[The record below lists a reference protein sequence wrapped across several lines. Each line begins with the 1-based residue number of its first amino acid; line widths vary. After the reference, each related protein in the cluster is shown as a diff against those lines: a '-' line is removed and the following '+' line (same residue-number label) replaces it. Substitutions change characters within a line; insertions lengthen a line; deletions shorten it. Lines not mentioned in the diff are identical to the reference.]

1 MKITVAGPC
10 LPMLLTALLLAAC
23 APGPRVELRPASEV
37 MSDTTYT
44 LILHGCN
51 FGNDPATVAFLRRE
65 DQPYTLTPYSPEF
78 QYRLHSGL
86 KADKAL
92 AQARDFVN
100 CSPHFSHSSL
110 RGILGPAGELIGYEL
125 RPSYQPLFFRW
136 RDLLDISYSLRAER
150 VVIYITPQL
159 LDDDYDDHE

>member
-1 MKITVAGPC
+1 MKITAVGPC
-10 LPMLLTALLLAAC
+10 LPMLLAALLLAAC
-23 APGPRVELRPASEV
+23 APGPRVELRPTSQV
-37 MSDTTYT
+37 MPDTTYT

-78 QYRLHSGL
+78 QYRLHFGL
-86 KADKAL
+86 AADDAL
-92 AQARDFVN
+92 AQAREFVN

-110 RGILGPAGELIGYEL
+110 RGIFAPDGNLIGYEL
-125 RPSYQPLFFRW
+125 RPFYQPLFSRW
-136 RDLLDISYSLRAER
+136 QDLLDISYSFREEQ

-159 LDDDYDDHE
+159 LDDDYDDQE